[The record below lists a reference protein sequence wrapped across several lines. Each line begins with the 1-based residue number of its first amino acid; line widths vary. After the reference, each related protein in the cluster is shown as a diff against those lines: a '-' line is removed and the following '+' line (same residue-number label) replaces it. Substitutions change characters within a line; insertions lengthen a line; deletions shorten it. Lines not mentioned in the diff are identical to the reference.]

1 MFAIWGEISALVT
14 AVLWSGSSI
23 AFTDAATKVGSLL
36 LNINRML
43 IACIFLI
50 LTILITGVSYN
61 LSEGQIVF
69 LSLSGVTGLVFGDS
83 FLFAAFRHIGARISM
98 LVMALS
104 PAMSAIFAFVFLG
117 EKLSFLNVTGI
128 TVTIIGIALVVL
140 ERSEVPTSKKYKI
153 SLIGIFFALMGAL
166 GQAGGLVLAKF
177 AFNEGEINGF
187 VATFVRIF
195 SASILMFI
203 IMVLAGRYRSP
214 HKVYKG
220 KPKAF
225 ISTVIG
231 TILGPYLGI
240 TTSLIAIKYTE
251 VGIAATLMST
261 VPIVM
266 LPLVKFIYKE
276 DLNWRAIAGAF
287 ITVGGVAILFLQ

>member
-1 MFAIWGEISALVT
+1 MPAIFGEVSALLT
-14 AVLWSGSSI
+14 AILWSGSSI

-36 LNINRML
+36 LNINRMF

-50 LTILITGVSYN
+50 ITILIIGASYST
-61 LSEGQIVF
+61 LSEEQIIF
-69 LSLSGVTGLVFGDS
+69 LALSGVAGLVFGDS
-83 FLFAAFRHIGARISM
+83 FLFSAFRHIGARISM
-98 LVMALS
+98 LIMALS
-104 PAMSAIFAFVFLG
+104 PAMSAAFAFVFLG
-117 EKLSFLNVTGI
+117 EELSFLAITGI
-128 TVTIIGIALVVL
+128 TITIIGIALVVL
-140 ERSEVPTSKKYKI
+140 ERSEIPTSKYKI
-153 SLIGIFFALMGAL
+153 SMIGIFYALMGAL

-187 VATFVRIF
+187 VATFIRIS
-195 SASILMFI
+195 SASILMFV

-214 HKVYKG
+214 FKVYKG

-225 ISTVIG
+225 VSTIIG

-287 ITVGGVAILFLQ
+287 ITVGGVAILLLR